1 MKIPRESFLF
11 VTLDSCRFD
20 TFASAHA
27 PHLKRIG
34 PLHRAMAPAAFT
46 YASHAAMFVGFT
58 PWVPGCVEP
67 YLNPKFARIFKL
79 VGAGYEGNGREFVQ
93 LEGRSIIE
101 GFRRL
106 GFATVGTGA
115 VGWFDPA
122 SPTGRLL
129 TDDFDAFH
137 YTREGGLREQLA
149 FIDESL
155 ASVDGRPVF
164 VFVNVGETHV
174 PYCFEGAPWDPANNP
189 CRPFAIDNDAGEC
202 RRRQRAC
209 LEWVDEMLGELLQ
222 LFDDANVLVCADHG
236 DAWGEDGVWEHGLPH
251 PKVLEVPLVLRLA
264 SSPSNADRN
273 ERSSHPAAASA
284 RRTR

>member
-1 MKIPRESFLF
+1 
-11 VTLDSCRFD
+11 
-20 TFASAHA
+20 
-27 PHLKRIG
+27 
-34 PLHRAMAPAAFT
+34 MAPAAFT

-79 VGAGYEGNGREFVQ
+79 VGALRGQ
-93 LEGRSIIE
+93 RSRVRPA
-101 GFRRL
+101 RRAKHHRGL
-106 GFATVGTGA
+106 PASQVRKTVGTGA

-174 PYCFEGAPWDPANNP
+174 PYFFEGAPWDPADNP

-209 LEWVDEMLGELLQ
+209 LEWVDDARRALRLSTTRTFSSGATRRRLGRRRSGARASPEGARGAAGAPAGELR
-222 LFDDANVLVCADHG
+222 VERG
-236 DAWGEDGVWEHGLPH
+236 PE
-251 PKVLEVPLVLRLA
+251 R
-264 SSPSNADRN
+264 
-273 ERSSHPAAASA
+273 RSSHPAAASA
-284 RRTR
+284 R